1 MTSSIGVRCA
11 EHLELTA
18 LSTLPL
24 VEPGDDLV
32 ALVLA
37 ALEHRGLTLRDCDVL
52 TVASKVIS
60 RAEGCFV
67 DLGTLRPSPTAY
79 TLARRTGLDAR
90 LVELVLRESTD
101 VSRTAPGVL
110 ITRNRQ
116 GVVCANAGVDLSN
129 AKPAAGAEG
138 SGPWALTLP
147 ASPDASAEKVRA
159 ALAERTGASI
169 GVIVTDS
176 IGRPF
181 RLGSV
186 GVAVGLAGLPALW
199 DQRGHTDLFGMTLE
213 HTMTALAD
221 QVATAADL
229 VAGQAAEGRGV
240 VHVRGLQFSVGQH
253 AAKELVRPRE
263 LDLYGEPK

>member
-1 MTSSIGVRCA
+1 MTDTTGVRCA
-11 EHLELTA
+11 ERLELTA
-18 LSTLPL
+18 LSSLP
-24 VEPGDDLV
+24 VVNEGDDIV
-32 ALVLA
+32 ALIVRALA
-37 ALEHRGLTLRDCDVL
+37 QHGLTLSDCDVL
-52 TVASKVIS
+52 TVASKVVS

-67 DLGTLRPSPTAY
+67 DLGSLRPSPTAY
-79 TLARRTGLDAR
+79 ALARKTGLDSR

-101 VSRTAPGVL
+101 VSRTAQGVL
-110 ITRNRQ
+110 ITRNRH
-116 GVVCANAGVDLSN
+116 GIVCANAGVDLSN
-129 AKPAAGAEG
+129 AKPVAAADGT
-138 SGPWALTLP
+138 GPWALTLP
-147 ASPDASAEKVRA
+147 ASPDVSAKKLRA
-159 ALAERTGASI
+159 ALQERTGASI

-176 IGRPF
+176 VGRPF

-199 DQRGHTDLFGMTLE
+199 DQRGQTDLFGMTLE

-221 QVATAADL
+221 QLATAADL

-240 VHVRGLQFSVGQH
+240 VHVRGLQFSVGEH